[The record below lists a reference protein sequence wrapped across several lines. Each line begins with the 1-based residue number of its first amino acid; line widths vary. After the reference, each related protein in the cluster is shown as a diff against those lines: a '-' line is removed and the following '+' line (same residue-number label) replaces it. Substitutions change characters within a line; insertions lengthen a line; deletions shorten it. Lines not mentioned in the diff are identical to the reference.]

1 MIILASEDI
10 GLANPNALLLANNTF
25 QAVHQVGMPEGRIIM
40 SQCAVY
46 LAASPKSNASYV
58 AINKALAAVKETG
71 NLSIP
76 LKLRNA
82 PTSLM
87 KDLGY
92 GGEYNYAHDGKDN
105 FVHEEYLPEEIK
117 ESAFYEPGDNG
128 AEAKLK
134 AYLIKMWQGKY
145 GYKT

>member
-46 LAASPKSNASYV
+46 LASSPKSNASYM
-58 AINKALAAVKETG
+58 AINKALAVVKETG

-82 PTSLM
+82 PTALM

-92 GGEYNYAHDGKDN
+92 GDKYLYAHDGTDN
-105 FVHEEYLPEEIK
+105 FVFEEYLPDEIM
-117 ESAFYEPGDNG
+117 ETTFYSPGENG

-134 AYLIKMWQGKY
+134 AYLSKQWLSLIHI
-145 GYKT
+145 